1 MNKLHLWEEKHEDN
15 RQVQSHHKG
24 ILGLLIIFQVLALA
38 LAFLFHIQDLSVD
51 SLFFAG
57 GLILTSSISI
67 IIIQKVS
74 TGDPYPLMIV
84 NMIFSIG
91 IIMIYRIRPDLG
103 VKQMVIYLMALIAYF
118 SVYFIL
124 KVGQRFWEGKI
135 IFYYGVTLLLFMITL
150 VLGEFLHGAKNWIT
164 IGGIQVQPS
173 EFAKIPFAFFV
184 ASWFKRYDEFQ
195 TSLLR
200 KLSLTLATFLLIGL
214 FFLQKELGTAVV
226 FFAVLLV
233 AQLAY
238 EKNSWIPFMNLVL
251 AVAGLYVAYR
261 IFPYIQDRFAI
272 WRDPWADYNNK
283 GYQVIQAAFALAAGS
298 FFGTGVGLG
307 QPGRVPLGHSDFI
320 FASVVEEFGSMMG
333 ICLILLF
340 VILLYRG
347 FKTAMNQERDF
358 YSALA
363 LCVVVIFAA
372 QAFIMFAGTMKL
384 IPLTGITIPFLTYG
398 GSSLVSSFALLAALQ
413 VASEDL
419 MGMEASYEAV

>member
-15 RQVQSHHKG
+15 RPVQSHHKG
-24 ILGLLIIFQVLALA
+24 ILGLLITFQVLALA

-135 IFYYGVTLLLFMITL
+135 IFYYGVTLLLFVVTL

-272 WRDPWADYNNK
+272 WKDPWADYNNK

>member
-1 MNKLHLWEEKHEDN
+1 MNKLLVWKEDFDDH
-15 RQVQSHHKG
+15 RSVQSHHKG
-24 ILGLLIIFQVLALA
+24 ILGLLVSFQALALA
-38 LAFLFHIQDLSVD
+38 LVFIFHIQDLSID

-57 GLILTSSISI
+57 GLILTSSTAIVI
-67 IIIQKVS
+67 IRKVS

-91 IIMIYRIRPDLG
+91 VIMIYRITPDLG
-103 VKQMVIYLMALIAYF
+103 VKQMVIYLMALFAYF
-118 SVYFIL
+118 SFYFIL
-124 KVGQRFWEGKI
+124 KVGHRFWEGRI
-135 IFYYGVTLLLFMITL
+135 IFYYGVTLALFLATL
-150 VLGEFLHGAKNWIT
+150 VFGKALYGAKNWIE

-173 EFAKIPFAFFV
+173 EFAKISFIFFV
-184 ASWFKRYDEFQ
+184 ASWFMRYEEFQ
-195 TSLLR
+195 TSLLK
-200 KLSLTLATFLLIGL
+200 KLSLTIATFFLIGL
-214 FFLQKELGTAVV
+214 FFIQRELGTAVV

-238 EKNSWIPFMNLVL
+238 EKNRWIPAMNLIL
-251 AVAGLYVAYR
+251 AVLGLFVAYH
-261 IFPYIQDRFAI
+261 IFSYVQDRFTI
-272 WRDPWADYNNK
+272 WQDPWADYNNK
-283 GYQVIQAAFALAAGS
+283 GYQIIQAAFALASGS

-398 GSSLVSSFALLAALQ
+398 GSSLVSSFVLLAALQ

-419 MGMEASYEAV
+419 MGMEA

>member
-1 MNKLHLWEEKHEDN
+1 MNKLHLWEEKQEDN
-15 RQVQSHHKG
+15 RPVQSHHKG
-24 ILGLLIIFQVLALA
+24 ILGLLITFQVLALA

-135 IFYYGVTLLLFMITL
+135 IFYYGVTLLLFVLTL

-238 EKNSWIPFMNLVL
+238 EKNSWIPFMNLFL

-419 MGMEASYEAV
+419 MGMEASYETV

>member
-1 MNKLHLWEEKHEDN
+1 MNKLHLWKEKQEDN
-15 RQVQSHHKG
+15 RPVQSHHKG
-24 ILGLLIIFQVLALA
+24 ILGLLITFQVLALA

-135 IFYYGVTLLLFMITL
+135 IFYYGVTLLLFVLTL

>member
-15 RQVQSHHKG
+15 RPVQSHHKG
-24 ILGLLIIFQVLALA
+24 ILGLLITFQVLALA

-135 IFYYGVTLLLFMITL
+135 IFYYGVTLLLFVLTL

-164 IGGIQVQPS
+164 IGGIQIQPS

>member
-1 MNKLHLWEEKHEDN
+1 MNKLHLWEEKQEDN
-15 RQVQSHHKG
+15 RPVQSHHKG
-24 ILGLLIIFQVLALA
+24 ILGLLIGFQVLALA

-135 IFYYGVTLLLFMITL
+135 IFYYGVTLLLFVLTL

-200 KLSLTLATFLLIGL
+200 KLSLTLSTFLLIGL

-419 MGMEASYEAV
+419 MGMEASYETV

>member
-15 RQVQSHHKG
+15 RPVQSHHKG
-24 ILGLLIIFQVLALA
+24 ILGLLITFQVLALA

-103 VKQMVIYLMALIAYF
+103 VKQMVTYLMALIAYF

-135 IFYYGVTLLLFMITL
+135 IFYYGVTLLLFVLTL

>member
-1 MNKLHLWEEKHEDN
+1 MNKLHLLGEKHEDN
-15 RQVQSHHKG
+15 RPVKSHHKG
-24 ILGLLIIFQVLALA
+24 ILGLLITFQVLALA

-135 IFYYGVTLLLFMITL
+135 IFYYGVTLLLFVLTL

>member
-24 ILGLLIIFQVLALA
+24 ILGLLITFQVLALA

-103 VKQMVIYLMALIAYF
+103 VKQMVIFLMALIAYF

-135 IFYYGVTLLLFMITL
+135 IFYYGVTLLLFVVTL

-384 IPLTGITIPFLTYG
+384 IPLTGITIPFLTDG

>member
-1 MNKLHLWEEKHEDN
+1 MNRLQFWKDCQEDE
-15 RQVQSHHKG
+15 RPVQSHHKG
-24 ILGLLIIFQVLALA
+24 IVGLLITFQVLALA
-38 LAFLFHIQDLSVD
+38 LVFLFHIQDLSVD

-135 IFYYGVTLLLFMITL
+135 IFYYGVTLLLFVVTL
-150 VLGEFLHGAKNWIT
+150 VVGEFLHGAKNWIT

>member
-1 MNKLHLWEEKHEDN
+1 MNKLKFWKDYQEDD
-15 RQVQSHHKG
+15 RPVQSHHKG
-24 ILGLLIIFQVLALA
+24 ILGLLITFQVLALA

-135 IFYYGVTLLLFMITL
+135 IFYYGVTLLLFVVTL

-398 GSSLVSSFALLAALQ
+398 GSSLVSSFALLATLQ

-419 MGMEASYEAV
+419 MGMEASYEAD

>member
-1 MNKLHLWEEKHEDN
+1 MNNLHLWKEKQEDN
-15 RQVQSHHKG
+15 RPVQSHHKG
-24 ILGLLIIFQVLALA
+24 ILGLLITFQVLALA

-135 IFYYGVTLLLFMITL
+135 IFYYGVTLLLFVLTL

>member
-1 MNKLHLWEEKHEDN
+1 MNKLHLWKEKQEDN
-15 RQVQSHHKG
+15 RPVQSHHKG
-24 ILGLLIIFQVLALA
+24 ILGLLITFQVLALA

-135 IFYYGVTLLLFMITL
+135 IFYYGVTLLLFVLTL

-233 AQLAY
+233 VQLAY

>member
-1 MNKLHLWEEKHEDN
+1 MNKLHLWEEKHEDK
-15 RQVQSHHKG
+15 RPVQSHHKG
-24 ILGLLIIFQVLALA
+24 ILGLLITFQVLALA

-135 IFYYGVTLLLFMITL
+135 IFYYGVTLLLFVVTL

-272 WRDPWADYNNK
+272 WKDPWADYNNK

>member
-15 RQVQSHHKG
+15 RPVQSHHKG
-24 ILGLLIIFQVLALA
+24 ILGLLITFQVLALA

-124 KVGQRFWEGKI
+124 KVGQCFWEGKI
-135 IFYYGVTLLLFMITL
+135 IFYYGVTLLLFVLTL